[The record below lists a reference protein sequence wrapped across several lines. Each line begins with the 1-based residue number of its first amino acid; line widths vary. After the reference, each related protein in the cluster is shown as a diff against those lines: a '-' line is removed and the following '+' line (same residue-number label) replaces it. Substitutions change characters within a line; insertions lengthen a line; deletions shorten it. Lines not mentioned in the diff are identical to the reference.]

1 MIYLIKFNALKEKE
15 IIDEAMII
23 EKKNIK
29 FVDFFTKYLI
39 VINEKNDIFYAGKEE
54 INNSKKIT
62 KEEMDNND
70 IEI

>member
-1 MIYLIKFNALKEKE
+1 
-15 IIDEAMII
+15 MII

-70 IEI
+70 IEIQKVIYTIN